1 MPTSNY
7 PTNYKLGLA
16 SVSKQLNIVFEIEGV
31 PYVYSLQPTFH
42 KLVYGDPYVYGGAG
56 IYYGA
61 SVQIPNNKVYVSD
74 KSSMTISQ
82 RLEPEQ
88 GRASTS
94 TFSVVM
100 IDKNAEISNLV
111 GTGGTII
118 NETMGR
124 ACIVR
129 VGFANTSY
137 PQDYYVAFRGIIN
150 NVQTQSGMVTFSIGD
165 ANQKRRQAIF
175 QVQKTNSSSI
185 VNASTL
191 TIPTNDASLFYQPIL
206 GPDSTYDSNVTLYCT
221 MENEVIQYTT
231 STVTQINA
239 ALRGARGT
247 TAATHAAST
256 ETTHTCQINGHPL
269 TLALKL
275 MLSGW
280 NGPYITGLTPQ
291 AVGTNLI
298 TGSGVT
304 NAVVLPIGKS
314 ATDDYGLTIGDYV
327 TVSGSVSG
335 NNGTYRITAIEDT
348 TNQPNGVLRITSTLT
363 LETGGSLAIALRSKY
378 DTLPTSMGLKLTPKD
393 VDVAGHEDLRDNYL
407 NTGVYVMNLYIN
419 EQQVGKDFIEQQLY
433 YPVGCY
439 SLTRY
444 GQLSVN
450 ETKAPIATVNLQF
463 LNLGNIIGAENIT
476 NTRGLNSRKFFNQ
489 IQFQYDVMDDN
500 STYQSVLRSLD
511 TTSLNLIGILSL
523 LPINSQGLKTSLG
536 AVTLVSKVSTN
547 LLNRYK
553 RAAYEIA
560 LKVNFQVG
568 SRIEAGDV
576 IALQDNGYLQITDFN
591 TGLRN
596 LGTQLYEVT
605 DRSLDLK
612 TGEVTLKL
620 VSGITG
626 SAADRFGT
634 VSPSSIVSASG
645 VSTTTSIKVDSS
657 YNATSA
663 DETLKWKDYIGQT
676 IRVRADDFSASSEAV
691 LSGTDNSTIP
701 YTLNLSSPLSFTP
714 TSGMILEIPQY
725 PTSTN
730 AGINSLYKAIHGFAD
745 PTIAIVSGASNT
757 VFTVSSGDISKFN
770 VGAAIYVRS
779 NDFSTISGSVLIS
792 AVNSTSNT
800 VTVQSTLGFTPTS
813 GYYVELVGFAD
824 KGAGYRIYG

>member
-1 MPTSNY
+1 MATY
-7 PTNYKLGLA
+7 PTQFNLGLA
-16 SVSKQLNIVFEIEGV
+16 STSKALNIAFEIDTV
-31 PYVYSLQPTFH
+31 PYVFSMQPTFH
-42 KLVYGDPYVYGGAG
+42 KLVYGDGSVYGGSG
-56 IYYGA
+56 LYYGGLSQVA
-61 SVQIPNNKVYVSD
+61 NNKVYISD

-111 GTGGTII
+111 GTGGTIT
-118 NETMGR
+118 NEILGKEAT
-124 ACIVR
+124 IR
-129 VGFANTSY
+129 VGFADTSY
-137 PQDYYVAFRGIIN
+137 TQDYYVAFRGIIT
-150 NVQTQSGMVTFSIGD
+150 NVQTQAGLVTFSIGD
-165 ANQKRRQAIF
+165 ANQKRRQAVF
-175 QVQKTNSSSI
+175 QVQKTVNTSAI
-185 VNASTL
+185 NASTL
-191 TIPTNDASLFYQPIL
+191 TIPTNDASSFYQPIL
-206 GPDSTYDSNVTLYCT
+206 GPDGTYDSNVTFYCT
-221 MENEVIQYTT
+221 MENEIIQYST

-239 ALRGARGT
+239 VTRGARNT
-247 TAATHAAST
+247 TAATHAIST
-256 ETTHTCQINGHPL
+256 ETTHTCQLYGHPL
-269 TLALKL
+269 TLALKI

-280 NGPYITGLTPQ
+280 NGPFISNLTPQ

-298 TGSGVT
+298 VGSGVT
-304 NAVVLPIGKS
+304 NAVVLPFGKNAVS
-314 ATDDYGLTIGDYV
+314 DYGITVGDYV
-327 TVSGSVSG
+327 IVSGSVSG

-348 TNQPNGVLRITSTLT
+348 TNQPNGVLRITNTLT
-363 LETGGSLAIALRSKY
+363 LESGGSLAIALRSKY
-378 DTLPTSMGLKLTPKD
+378 DTLPMAMGLKLAPRD

-407 NTGVYVMNLYIN
+407 NNGAYVMSVYVNS
-419 EQQVGKDFIEQQLY
+419 QQVGKDYIEQQLY

-450 ETKAPIATVNLQF
+450 ETKAPIATANLQF
-463 LNLGNIIGAENIT
+463 LNLGNVISAENIT
-476 NTRGLNSRKFFNQ
+476 NNRGLNSRKFFNQ

-523 LPINSQGLKTSLG
+523 LPINSNGLKSSLG
-536 AVTLVSKVSTN
+536 ASTLVSKVSTN

-568 SRIEAGDV
+568 AKIEAGDV
-576 IALQDNGYLQITDFN
+576 VALQDNGYLQITDFN

-612 TGEVTLKL
+612 TGEVSLKL

-626 SAADRFGT
+626 AAADRFGT
-634 VSPSSIVSASG
+634 VSPSSIISASA
-645 VSTTTSIKVDSS
+645 SSSATSLRVDSS
-657 YNATSA
+657 YSATSA

-676 IRVRADDFSASSEAV
+676 IRVRATDFSASSEAV
-691 LSGTDNSTIP
+691 LSGTDNSTTP
-701 YTLNLSSPLSFTP
+701 YTLNLSSPLAFTP
-714 TSGMILEIPQY
+714 TSSMIVEIPSY

-730 AGINSLYKAIHGFAD
+730 AGINALYKAIHGFID
-745 PTIAIVSGASNT
+745 STIAVVSGSSN
-757 VFTVSSGDISKFN
+757 VAFTVSSGDISKFN
-770 VGAAIYVRS
+770 VGATIYVRS
-779 NDFSTISGSVLIS
+779 NDFSTMSGSVLIS
-792 AVNSTSNT
+792 AVNTTTNT
-800 VTVQSTLGFTPTS
+800 ITVQSSLGFTPSS

-824 KGAGYRIYG
+824 NGAGYRIYG

>member
-1 MPTSNY
+1 MATY
-7 PTNYKLGLA
+7 PTQFNLGLA
-16 SVSKQLNIVFEIEGV
+16 STSKALNIAFEIDTV
-31 PYVYSLQPTFH
+31 PYVFSMQPTFH
-42 KLVYGDPYVYGGAG
+42 KLVYGDGSVYGGSG
-56 IYYGA
+56 LYYGGLSQVA
-61 SVQIPNNKVYVSD
+61 NNKVYISD

-111 GTGGTII
+111 GTGGTIT
-118 NETMGR
+118 NEILGKEAT
-124 ACIVR
+124 IR
-129 VGFANTSY
+129 VGFADTSY
-137 PQDYYVAFRGIIN
+137 TQDYYVAFRGIIT
-150 NVQTQSGMVTFSIGD
+150 NVQTQAGLVTFSIGD
-165 ANQKRRQAIF
+165 ANQKRRQSVF
-175 QVQKTNSSSI
+175 QVQKTVNTSAI
-185 VNASTL
+185 NASTL
-191 TIPTNDASLFYQPIL
+191 TIPTNDASSFYQPIL
-206 GPDSTYDSNVTLYCT
+206 GPDGTYDSNVTLYCT
-221 MENEVIQYTT
+221 MENEIIQYST

-239 ALRGARGT
+239 VTRGARNT
-247 TAATHAAST
+247 TAATHAIST
-256 ETTHTCQINGHPL
+256 ETTHTCQLYGHPL
-269 TLALKL
+269 TLALKI

-280 NGPYITGLTPQ
+280 NGPFISNLTPQ

-298 TGSGVT
+298 VGSGVT
-304 NAVVLPIGKS
+304 NAVVLPFGKNAVS
-314 ATDDYGLTIGDYV
+314 DYGITVGDYV
-327 TVSGSVSG
+327 IVSGSVSG

-348 TNQPNGVLRITSTLT
+348 TNQPNGVLRITNTLT
-363 LETGGSLAIALRSKY
+363 LESGGSLAIALRSKY
-378 DTLPTSMGLKLTPKD
+378 DTLPMAMGLKLAPRD

-407 NTGVYVMNLYIN
+407 NNGAYVMSVYVNS
-419 EQQVGKDFIEQQLY
+419 QQVGKDYIEQQLY

-450 ETKAPIATVNLQF
+450 ETKAPIATANLQF
-463 LNLGNIIGAENIT
+463 LNLGNVISAENIT
-476 NTRGLNSRKFFNQ
+476 NNRGLNSRKFFNQ

-523 LPINSQGLKTSLG
+523 LPINSNGLKSSLG
-536 AVTLVSKVSTN
+536 ASTLVSKVSTN

-568 SRIEAGDV
+568 AKIEAGDV
-576 IALQDNGYLQITDFN
+576 VALQDNGYLQITDFN

-612 TGEVTLKL
+612 TGEVSLKL

-626 SAADRFGT
+626 AAADRFGT
-634 VSPSSIVSASG
+634 VSPSSIISASA
-645 VSTTTSIKVDSS
+645 SSSATSLRVDSS
-657 YNATSA
+657 YSATSA

-676 IRVRADDFSASSEAV
+676 IRVRATDFSASSEAV
-691 LSGTDNSTIP
+691 LSGTDNSTTP
-701 YTLNLSSPLSFTP
+701 YTLNLSSPLAFTP
-714 TSGMILEIPQY
+714 TSGMIVEIPSY

-730 AGINSLYKAIHGFAD
+730 AGINALYKAIHGFID
-745 PTIAIVSGASNT
+745 STIAVVSGSSN
-757 VFTVSSGDISKFN
+757 VAFTVSSGDISKFN
-770 VGAAIYVRS
+770 VGATIYVRS
-779 NDFSTISGSVLIS
+779 NDFSTMSGSVLIS
-792 AVNSTSNT
+792 AVNTTTNT
-800 VTVQSTLGFTPTS
+800 ITVQSSLGFTPSS

-824 KGAGYRIYG
+824 NGAGYRIYG